1 MQKIVN
7 FASVQK
13 SGITTSIVNNMKK
26 FIGVAL
32 AAACACPSQA
42 AGEQTKLDTTR
53 VNNLNE
59 VVVKAVRAPKSSP
72 FAVENI
78 KKTELE
84 RFASSGKEL
93 PWLFARTPGVLAWS
107 ENGVGTGTVYMRM
120 RGAADS
126 RINVTVDGVPLNSPE
141 DQCVFWANMNS
152 YAALMGSAQIQ
163 RGVGASTNGDGA
175 FGGSVSLATAAP
187 SLKPTVEVTGS
198 YGSFNTYRVGGN
210 FSTGLLADH
219 FIIDGAYHET
229 NTDGYI
235 HGTGGR
241 SGSYYGGLTWLGDRF
256 KLSYKNIGNF
266 EHTGQ
271 AWNGVAACNYD
282 GDTDLKAWG
291 INSYKDMWKHGLGKF
306 NSLYE
311 ELVIPMDDNWAVDP
325 TKPLTTERYKMR
337 DGSYWKQTTDNF
349 EQSHNILN
357 FTWQPADMRW
367 SHSVTAHYTY
377 GYGYYTEFKKDTKLA
392 SKFGINEMYEKN
404 GELKPVK
411 SDAIRKKGLTQN
423 NYGALYNVN
432 YKDALW
438 DVMGGFSMQLFRC
451 NHWGK
456 VTYIADEAL
465 EKKYFTDGRYKYYDS
480 DANKNDWSWFF
491 KANRKFGNGWNWFL
505 DMQMRYV
512 NYNTDGLN
520 DHFEQGADGNYKNQS
535 IDINEN
541 YFFVNPKAGISYD
554 ANGHKAYASIAYAN
568 REPERNN
575 FTDNIGYGNPSPE
588 RLLDLEWG
596 YQYQGE
602 NWFAGVNFYYM
613 KYVNQFVMTGE
624 KSDIG
629 ESLTRNIKDSYRLGA
644 EVSAGW
650 SPLSWL
656 SLEGNAALS
665 RNRLKNFK
673 ECVESWDGPAVWNT
687 YKSSTIAFSP
697 SAILNGFVDVHFA
710 GFRATWHTNFV
721 SKQYLD
727 NTESSERSLP
737 CYSQTNVNASYTFN
751 FAKRV
756 LGLKQVVLGADF
768 NNIFDR
774 HYAASGYVYY
784 DWYNNN
790 KRNSTV
796 AYIPMAGFNCLGT
809 VTLKF

>member
-1 MQKIVN
+1 
-7 FASVQK
+7 
-13 SGITTSIVNNMKK
+13 MKK

-42 AGEQTKLDTTR
+42 AGEQTKLDTIR

-93 PWLFARTPGVLAWS
+93 PMLFARTPGVLAWS

-163 RGVGASTNGDGA
+163 RGIGASTNGDGA

-219 FIIDGAYHET
+219 FVIDGAYHET

-291 INSYKDMWKHGLGKF
+291 INNYKDMWKHGLGKF

-311 ELVIPMDDNWAVDP
+311 ELVIPMDDNWAADP

>member
-1 MQKIVN
+1 
-7 FASVQK
+7 
-13 SGITTSIVNNMKK
+13 MKK

-93 PWLFARTPGVLAWS
+93 PMLFARTPGVLAWS

-291 INSYKDMWKHGLGKF
+291 INSYKDMWKYGLGKF

-311 ELVIPMDDNWAVDP
+311 ELVIPMDDNWAADP

>member
-1 MQKIVN
+1 
-7 FASVQK
+7 
-13 SGITTSIVNNMKK
+13 
-26 FIGVAL
+26 
-32 AAACACPSQA
+32 
-42 AGEQTKLDTTR
+42 
-53 VNNLNE
+53 
-59 VVVKAVRAPKSSP
+59 
-72 FAVENI
+72 
-78 KKTELE
+78 
-84 RFASSGKEL
+84 
-93 PWLFARTPGVLAWS
+93 
-107 ENGVGTGTVYMRM
+107 
-120 RGAADS
+120 
-126 RINVTVDGVPLNSPE
+126 
-141 DQCVFWANMNS
+141 
-152 YAALMGSAQIQ
+152 
-163 RGVGASTNGDGA
+163 
-175 FGGSVSLATAAP
+175 
-187 SLKPTVEVTGS
+187 
-198 YGSFNTYRVGGN
+198 
-210 FSTGLLADH
+210 
-219 FIIDGAYHET
+219 
-229 NTDGYI
+229 
-235 HGTGGR
+235 
-241 SGSYYGGLTWLGDRF
+241 
-256 KLSYKNIGNF
+256 
-266 EHTGQ
+266 
-271 AWNGVAACNYD
+271 
-282 GDTDLKAWG
+282 
-291 INSYKDMWKHGLGKF
+291 
-306 NSLYE
+306 
-311 ELVIPMDDNWAVDP
+311 
-325 TKPLTTERYKMR
+325 
-337 DGSYWKQTTDNF
+337 
-349 EQSHNILN
+349 
-357 FTWQPADMRW
+357 
-367 SHSVTAHYTY
+367 
-377 GYGYYTEFKKDTKLA
+377 
-392 SKFGINEMYEKN
+392 
-404 GELKPVK
+404 
-411 SDAIRKKGLTQN
+411 
-423 NYGALYNVN
+423 
-432 YKDALW
+432 
-438 DVMGGFSMQLFRC
+438 MGGFSMQLFRC

-656 SLEGNAALS
+656 SVEGNAALS

>member
-1 MQKIVN
+1 
-7 FASVQK
+7 
-13 SGITTSIVNNMKK
+13 MKK

-93 PWLFARTPGVLAWS
+93 PMLFARTPGVLAWS

-311 ELVIPMDDNWAVDP
+311 ELVIPMDDNWAADP

-411 SDAIRKKGLTQN
+411 LDAIRKKGLTQN

-602 NWFAGVNFYYM
+602 NWFAGVNFYCM

>member
-1 MQKIVN
+1 
-7 FASVQK
+7 
-13 SGITTSIVNNMKK
+13 MKK

-53 VNNLNE
+53 VNNLNK

-163 RGVGASTNGDGA
+163 RGIGASTNGDGA

-241 SGSYYGGLTWLGDRF
+241 TGSYYGGLTWLGDRF

-311 ELVIPMDDNWAVDP
+311 ELVIPMDDNWAADP

-721 SKQYLD
+721 SQQYLD

-784 DWYNNN
+784 DWHNN

>member
-1 MQKIVN
+1 
-7 FASVQK
+7 
-13 SGITTSIVNNMKK
+13 MKK

-42 AGEQTKLDTTR
+42 AGEQAKLDTTR

-93 PWLFARTPGVLAWS
+93 PMLFAHTPGVLAWS

-311 ELVIPMDDNWAVDP
+311 ELVIPMDDNWAADP

-404 GELKPVK
+404 GELKLVK

>member
-1 MQKIVN
+1 M
-7 FASVQK
+7 
-13 SGITTSIVNNMKK
+13 
-26 FIGVAL
+26 
-32 AAACACPSQA
+32 
-42 AGEQTKLDTTR
+42 
-53 VNNLNE
+53 
-59 VVVKAVRAPKSSP
+59 
-72 FAVENI
+72 
-78 KKTELE
+78 
-84 RFASSGKEL
+84 
-93 PWLFARTPGVLAWS
+93 LFARTPGVLAWS

-311 ELVIPMDDNWAVDP
+311 ELVIPMDDNWAADP

-456 VTYIADEAL
+456 VTYIADETL

-568 REPERNN
+568 REPERNK

-650 SPLSWL
+650 NPLSWL

>member
-1 MQKIVN
+1 
-7 FASVQK
+7 
-13 SGITTSIVNNMKK
+13 MKK

-78 KKTELE
+78 KKTGLE

-229 NTDGYI
+229 NTDGS
-235 HGTGGR
+235 GGR

>member
-1 MQKIVN
+1 
-7 FASVQK
+7 
-13 SGITTSIVNNMKK
+13 MKK

-93 PWLFARTPGVLAWS
+93 PMLFARTPGVLAWS

-152 YAALMGSAQIQ
+152 YAAPMGSAQIQ

-311 ELVIPMDDNWAVDP
+311 ELVIPMDANWAADP

-768 NNIFDR
+768 NNVFDR

>member
-1 MQKIVN
+1 
-7 FASVQK
+7 
-13 SGITTSIVNNMKK
+13 
-26 FIGVAL
+26 
-32 AAACACPSQA
+32 
-42 AGEQTKLDTTR
+42 
-53 VNNLNE
+53 
-59 VVVKAVRAPKSSP
+59 
-72 FAVENI
+72 
-78 KKTELE
+78 
-84 RFASSGKEL
+84 
-93 PWLFARTPGVLAWS
+93 
-107 ENGVGTGTVYMRM
+107 
-120 RGAADS
+120 
-126 RINVTVDGVPLNSPE
+126 
-141 DQCVFWANMNS
+141 
-152 YAALMGSAQIQ
+152 
-163 RGVGASTNGDGA
+163 
-175 FGGSVSLATAAP
+175 
-187 SLKPTVEVTGS
+187 
-198 YGSFNTYRVGGN
+198 
-210 FSTGLLADH
+210 
-219 FIIDGAYHET
+219 
-229 NTDGYI
+229 
-235 HGTGGR
+235 
-241 SGSYYGGLTWLGDRF
+241 
-256 KLSYKNIGNF
+256 
-266 EHTGQ
+266 
-271 AWNGVAACNYD
+271 
-282 GDTDLKAWG
+282 
-291 INSYKDMWKHGLGKF
+291 MWKHGLGKF

-311 ELVIPMDDNWAVDP
+311 ELVIPMDDNWAADP

-541 YFFVNPKAGISYD
+541 YFFVNPKTGISYD

>member
-1 MQKIVN
+1 
-7 FASVQK
+7 
-13 SGITTSIVNNMKK
+13 MKK

-107 ENGVGTGTVYMRM
+107 ENGVGIGTVYMRM
-120 RGAADS
+120 RGAAGS

-311 ELVIPMDDNWAVDP
+311 ELVIPMDDNWAADP

-721 SKQYLD
+721 SQQYLD

-784 DWYNNN
+784 DWYNN

>member
-1 MQKIVN
+1 
-7 FASVQK
+7 
-13 SGITTSIVNNMKK
+13 MKK

-42 AGEQTKLDTTR
+42 ADEQTKLDTTR
-53 VNNLNE
+53 VNDLNE

-93 PWLFARTPGVLAWS
+93 PMLFARTPGVLAWS

-311 ELVIPMDDNWAVDP
+311 ELVIPMDDNWAPDA

>member
-1 MQKIVN
+1 
-7 FASVQK
+7 
-13 SGITTSIVNNMKK
+13 MKK

-93 PWLFARTPGVLAWS
+93 PMLFARTPGVLAWS

-163 RGVGASTNGDGA
+163 RGIGASTNGDGA

-256 KLSYKNIGNF
+256 KLSYKSIGNF

-311 ELVIPMDDNWAVDP
+311 ELVIPMDDNWAADP

-687 YKSSTIAFSP
+687 YKSATIAFSP

>member
-1 MQKIVN
+1 
-7 FASVQK
+7 
-13 SGITTSIVNNMKK
+13 MKK

-291 INSYKDMWKHGLGKF
+291 INSYKDMWKYGLGKF

-311 ELVIPMDDNWAVDP
+311 ELVIPMDDNWAADP

>member
-1 MQKIVN
+1 
-7 FASVQK
+7 
-13 SGITTSIVNNMKK
+13 MKK

-42 AGEQTKLDTTR
+42 ADEQTKLDTTR

-93 PWLFARTPGVLAWS
+93 PMLFARTPGVLAWS

-120 RGAADS
+120 RGAAAS

-311 ELVIPMDDNWAVDP
+311 ELVIPMDDNWAADP

-456 VTYIADEAL
+456 VTYIADETL

-480 DANKNDWSWFF
+480 DADKNDWSWFF

-644 EVSAGW
+644 EVSVGW

-784 DWYNNN
+784 DWYNN

>member
-1 MQKIVN
+1 
-7 FASVQK
+7 
-13 SGITTSIVNNMKK
+13 MKK

-93 PWLFARTPGVLAWS
+93 PWLFARTPAVLPWS
-107 ENGVGTGTVYMRM
+107 ENADGTGTVYMRM

-311 ELVIPMDDNWAVDP
+311 ELVIPMDDNWAADP

-588 RLLDLEWG
+588 RLLVLELG
-596 YQYQGE
+596 YEFEGE
-602 NWFAGVNFYYM
+602 KWLAGVNFYYM

>member
-1 MQKIVN
+1 
-7 FASVQK
+7 
-13 SGITTSIVNNMKK
+13 MKK

-42 AGEQTKLDTTR
+42 AGEQTKLDTTS

-120 RGAADS
+120 RGAAGS

-163 RGVGASTNGDGA
+163 RGIGASTNGDGA

-311 ELVIPMDDNWAVDP
+311 ELVIPMDDNWAADP

-357 FTWQPADMRW
+357 FTWQPADQRW

-650 SPLSWL
+650 SLLSWL

>member
-1 MQKIVN
+1 
-7 FASVQK
+7 
-13 SGITTSIVNNMKK
+13 MKK

-42 AGEQTKLDTTR
+42 ADEQTKLDTTR

-78 KKTELE
+78 KKAELE

-93 PWLFARTPGVLAWS
+93 PMLFARTPGVLAWS

-163 RGVGASTNGDGA
+163 RGIGASTNGDGA

-311 ELVIPMDDNWAVDP
+311 ELVIPMDDNWAADP

-520 DHFEQGADGNYKNQS
+520 DRFVQGTDGNYTNQS

-644 EVSAGW
+644 EVSACW

>member
-1 MQKIVN
+1 
-7 FASVQK
+7 
-13 SGITTSIVNNMKK
+13 MKK

-93 PWLFARTPGVLAWS
+93 PMLFARTPGVLAWS

-311 ELVIPMDDNWAVDP
+311 ELVIPMDDNWAADP

-377 GYGYYTEFKKDTKLA
+377 GYCYYTEFKKDTKLA

>member
-1 MQKIVN
+1 
-7 FASVQK
+7 
-13 SGITTSIVNNMKK
+13 MKK

-42 AGEQTKLDTTR
+42 AGEQTKLDTTS

-120 RGAADS
+120 RGAADG

-311 ELVIPMDDNWAVDP
+311 ELVIPMDDNWAADP

>member
-1 MQKIVN
+1 
-7 FASVQK
+7 
-13 SGITTSIVNNMKK
+13 MKK

-93 PWLFARTPGVLAWS
+93 PMLFARTPGVLAWS

-219 FIIDGAYHET
+219 FVIDGAYHET

-291 INSYKDMWKHGLGKF
+291 INNYKDMWKHGLGKF

-311 ELVIPMDDNWAVDP
+311 ELVIPMDDNWAADP

-656 SLEGNAALS
+656 SLEGNVALS

-687 YKSSTIAFSP
+687 YKSSNIAFSP

>member
-1 MQKIVN
+1 
-7 FASVQK
+7 
-13 SGITTSIVNNMKK
+13 MKK

-120 RGAADS
+120 RGAAGS

-163 RGVGASTNGDGA
+163 RGIGVSTNGDGA

-235 HGTGGR
+235 HGTDGR

-311 ELVIPMDDNWAVDP
+311 ELVIPMDDNWAADP

>member
-1 MQKIVN
+1 
-7 FASVQK
+7 
-13 SGITTSIVNNMKK
+13 MKK

-42 AGEQTKLDTTR
+42 AGEQTKLDTTS

-163 RGVGASTNGDGA
+163 RGIGASTNGDGA

-311 ELVIPMDDNWAVDP
+311 ELVIPMDDNWAADP

>member
-1 MQKIVN
+1 
-7 FASVQK
+7 
-13 SGITTSIVNNMKK
+13 MKK

-93 PWLFARTPGVLAWS
+93 PMLFARTPGVLAWS

-163 RGVGASTNGDGA
+163 RGIGASTNGDGA

-311 ELVIPMDDNWAVDP
+311 ELVIPMDDNWAADP

-357 FTWQPADMRW
+357 FTWQPADQRW

-456 VTYIADEAL
+456 VTYIADETL

-687 YKSSTIAFSP
+687 YKNSTIAFSP

-710 GFRATWHTNFV
+710 GFHATWHTNFV

>member
-1 MQKIVN
+1 
-7 FASVQK
+7 
-13 SGITTSIVNNMKK
+13 MKK

-120 RGAADS
+120 RGAAGS

-163 RGVGASTNGDGA
+163 RGIGASTNGDGA

-187 SLKPTVEVTGS
+187 SLMPTVEVTGS

-241 SGSYYGGLTWLGDRF
+241 TGSYYGGLTWLGDRF

-311 ELVIPMDDNWAVDP
+311 ELVIPMDDNWAADP

-624 KSDIG
+624 KSGIG

-656 SLEGNAALS
+656 SVEGNAALS

-673 ECVESWDGPAVWNT
+673 ECVESWEGPAVWNT

-721 SKQYLD
+721 SQQYLD

-784 DWYNNN
+784 DWYNN

>member
-1 MQKIVN
+1 
-7 FASVQK
+7 
-13 SGITTSIVNNMKK
+13 MKK

-93 PWLFARTPGVLAWS
+93 PMLFARTPGVLAWS

-219 FIIDGAYHET
+219 FVIDGAYHET

-291 INSYKDMWKHGLGKF
+291 INNYKDMWKHGLGKF

-311 ELVIPMDDNWAVDP
+311 ELVIPMDDNWAADP

-404 GELKPVK
+404 GELKLVK

-456 VTYIADEAL
+456 VTYIADETL

-491 KANRKFGNGWNWFL
+491 KANRKFGSGWNWFL

-512 NYNTDGLN
+512 NYTPVRD
-520 DHFEQGADGNYKNQS
+520 KN
-535 IDINEN
+535 
-541 YFFVNPKAGISYD
+541 
-554 ANGHKAYASIAYAN
+554 
-568 REPERNN
+568 
-575 FTDNIGYGNPSPE
+575 
-588 RLLDLEWG
+588 
-596 YQYQGE
+596 
-602 NWFAGVNFYYM
+602 
-613 KYVNQFVMTGE
+613 
-624 KSDIG
+624 
-629 ESLTRNIKDSYRLGA
+629 
-644 EVSAGW
+644 
-650 SPLSWL
+650 
-656 SLEGNAALS
+656 
-665 RNRLKNFK
+665 
-673 ECVESWDGPAVWNT
+673 
-687 YKSSTIAFSP
+687 SS
-697 SAILNGFVDVHFA
+697 
-710 GFRATWHTNFV
+710 
-721 SKQYLD
+721 
-727 NTESSERSLP
+727 
-737 CYSQTNVNASYTFN
+737 
-751 FAKRV
+751 
-756 LGLKQVVLGADF
+756 
-768 NNIFDR
+768 
-774 HYAASGYVYY
+774 
-784 DWYNNN
+784 
-790 KRNSTV
+790 
-796 AYIPMAGFNCLGT
+796 
-809 VTLKF
+809 

>member
-1 MQKIVN
+1 
-7 FASVQK
+7 
-13 SGITTSIVNNMKK
+13 MKK

-163 RGVGASTNGDGA
+163 RGIGASTNGDGA

-311 ELVIPMDDNWAVDP
+311 ELVIPMDDNWAADP

-721 SKQYLD
+721 SQQYLD

-784 DWYNNN
+784 DWYNN

>member
-1 MQKIVN
+1 
-7 FASVQK
+7 
-13 SGITTSIVNNMKK
+13 MKK

-93 PWLFARTPGVLAWS
+93 PMLFARTPGVLAWS

-256 KLSYKNIGNF
+256 KVSYKNIGNF

-311 ELVIPMDDNWAVDP
+311 ELVIPMDDNWAADP

-650 SPLSWL
+650 NPLSWL

>member
-1 MQKIVN
+1 
-7 FASVQK
+7 
-13 SGITTSIVNNMKK
+13 MKK

-93 PWLFARTPGVLAWS
+93 PMLFARTPGVLAWS

-163 RGVGASTNGDGA
+163 RGIGASTNGDGA

-311 ELVIPMDDNWAVDP
+311 ELVIPMDDNWAADP

-710 GFRATWHTNFV
+710 GFRANGIPT
-721 SKQYLD
+721 
-727 NTESSERSLP
+727 SSASSISTTPRALSARCRATRRPTSTLRTRSTSLSV
-737 CYSQTNVNASYTFN
+737 CSA
-751 FAKRV
+751 
-756 LGLKQVVLGADF
+756 
-768 NNIFDR
+768 
-774 HYAASGYVYY
+774 
-784 DWYNNN
+784 
-790 KRNSTV
+790 
-796 AYIPMAGFNCLGT
+796 
-809 VTLKF
+809 

>member
-1 MQKIVN
+1 
-7 FASVQK
+7 
-13 SGITTSIVNNMKK
+13 MKK

-93 PWLFARTPGVLAWS
+93 PMLFARTPGVLAWS

-311 ELVIPMDDNWAVDP
+311 ELVIPMDDNWAADP

-697 SAILNGFVDVHFA
+697 SVILNGFVDVHFA

>member
-1 MQKIVN
+1 
-7 FASVQK
+7 
-13 SGITTSIVNNMKK
+13 MKK

-163 RGVGASTNGDGA
+163 RGIGASTNGDGA

-311 ELVIPMDDNWAVDP
+311 ELVIPMDDNWAADP

-644 EVSAGW
+644 EVSVGW

>member
-1 MQKIVN
+1 
-7 FASVQK
+7 
-13 SGITTSIVNNMKK
+13 MKK

-42 AGEQTKLDTTR
+42 AGEQTKLDTTS

-120 RGAADS
+120 RGAAGS

-163 RGVGASTNGDGA
+163 RGIGASTNGDGA

-311 ELVIPMDDNWAVDP
+311 ELVIPMDDNWAADP

-721 SKQYLD
+721 SQQYLD

>member
-1 MQKIVN
+1 
-7 FASVQK
+7 
-13 SGITTSIVNNMKK
+13 
-26 FIGVAL
+26 
-32 AAACACPSQA
+32 
-42 AGEQTKLDTTR
+42 
-53 VNNLNE
+53 
-59 VVVKAVRAPKSSP
+59 
-72 FAVENI
+72 
-78 KKTELE
+78 
-84 RFASSGKEL
+84 
-93 PWLFARTPGVLAWS
+93 
-107 ENGVGTGTVYMRM
+107 
-120 RGAADS
+120 
-126 RINVTVDGVPLNSPE
+126 
-141 DQCVFWANMNS
+141 
-152 YAALMGSAQIQ
+152 
-163 RGVGASTNGDGA
+163 
-175 FGGSVSLATAAP
+175 
-187 SLKPTVEVTGS
+187 
-198 YGSFNTYRVGGN
+198 
-210 FSTGLLADH
+210 
-219 FIIDGAYHET
+219 
-229 NTDGYI
+229 
-235 HGTGGR
+235 
-241 SGSYYGGLTWLGDRF
+241 
-256 KLSYKNIGNF
+256 
-266 EHTGQ
+266 
-271 AWNGVAACNYD
+271 
-282 GDTDLKAWG
+282 
-291 INSYKDMWKHGLGKF
+291 
-306 NSLYE
+306 
-311 ELVIPMDDNWAVDP
+311 
-325 TKPLTTERYKMR
+325 
-337 DGSYWKQTTDNF
+337 
-349 EQSHNILN
+349 
-357 FTWQPADMRW
+357 
-367 SHSVTAHYTY
+367 
-377 GYGYYTEFKKDTKLA
+377 
-392 SKFGINEMYEKN
+392 MYEKN

-650 SPLSWL
+650 NPLSWL

-673 ECVESWDGPAVWNT
+673 EFVESWDGPAVWNT

-784 DWYNNN
+784 DWYNN

>member
-1 MQKIVN
+1 
-7 FASVQK
+7 
-13 SGITTSIVNNMKK
+13 MKK

-42 AGEQTKLDTTR
+42 AGEQTKLDTTH

-93 PWLFARTPGVLAWS
+93 PMLFARTPGVLAWS

-256 KLSYKNIGNF
+256 KLSYKSIGNF

-311 ELVIPMDDNWAVDP
+311 ELVIPMDDNWAADP

-456 VTYIADEAL
+456 VTYIADETL

-644 EVSAGW
+644 EVSVGW
-650 SPLSWL
+650 NPLSWL

>member
-1 MQKIVN
+1 
-7 FASVQK
+7 
-13 SGITTSIVNNMKK
+13 MKK

-93 PWLFARTPGVLAWS
+93 PMLFARTPGVLAWS

-163 RGVGASTNGDGA
+163 RGIGASTNGDGA

-311 ELVIPMDDNWAVDP
+311 ELVIPMDDNWAADP

-673 ECVESWDGPAVWNT
+673 ECVESWDSPAVWNT

>member
-1 MQKIVN
+1 
-7 FASVQK
+7 
-13 SGITTSIVNNMKK
+13 MKK

-32 AAACACPSQA
+32 AAACACTSQA

-311 ELVIPMDDNWAVDP
+311 ELVIPMDDNWAADP

-337 DGSYWKQTTDNF
+337 DGSCTGSRLPTT
-349 EQSHNILN
+349 SSRA
-357 FTWQPADMRW
+357 T
-367 SHSVTAHYTY
+367 T
-377 GYGYYTEFKKDTKLA
+377 
-392 SKFGINEMYEKN
+392 
-404 GELKPVK
+404 
-411 SDAIRKKGLTQN
+411 
-423 NYGALYNVN
+423 
-432 YKDALW
+432 
-438 DVMGGFSMQLFRC
+438 
-451 NHWGK
+451 
-456 VTYIADEAL
+456 
-465 EKKYFTDGRYKYYDS
+465 
-480 DANKNDWSWFF
+480 
-491 KANRKFGNGWNWFL
+491 
-505 DMQMRYV
+505 
-512 NYNTDGLN
+512 
-520 DHFEQGADGNYKNQS
+520 
-535 IDINEN
+535 
-541 YFFVNPKAGISYD
+541 
-554 ANGHKAYASIAYAN
+554 
-568 REPERNN
+568 
-575 FTDNIGYGNPSPE
+575 
-588 RLLDLEWG
+588 
-596 YQYQGE
+596 
-602 NWFAGVNFYYM
+602 
-613 KYVNQFVMTGE
+613 
-624 KSDIG
+624 
-629 ESLTRNIKDSYRLGA
+629 SLT
-644 EVSAGW
+644 
-650 SPLSWL
+650 SP
-656 SLEGNAALS
+656 G
-665 RNRLKNFK
+665 
-673 ECVESWDGPAVWNT
+673 
-687 YKSSTIAFSP
+687 
-697 SAILNGFVDVHFA
+697 
-710 GFRATWHTNFV
+710 
-721 SKQYLD
+721 
-727 NTESSERSLP
+727 SLP
-737 CYSQTNVNASYTFN
+737 TCA
-751 FAKRV
+751 
-756 LGLKQVVLGADF
+756 GA
-768 NNIFDR
+768 
-774 HYAASGYVYY
+774 
-784 DWYNNN
+784 
-790 KRNSTV
+790 T
-796 AYIPMAGFNCLGT
+796 P
-809 VTLKF
+809 

>member
-1 MQKIVN
+1 
-7 FASVQK
+7 
-13 SGITTSIVNNMKK
+13 MKK

-93 PWLFARTPGVLAWS
+93 PMLFARTPGVLAWS

-163 RGVGASTNGDGA
+163 RGIGASTNGDGA

-311 ELVIPMDDNWAVDP
+311 ELVIPMDDNWAADP

-644 EVSAGW
+644 EVSVGW

>member
-1 MQKIVN
+1 
-7 FASVQK
+7 
-13 SGITTSIVNNMKK
+13 MKK

-93 PWLFARTPGVLAWS
+93 PMLFARTPGVLAWS

-311 ELVIPMDDNWAVDP
+311 ELVIPMDDNWAADP

-697 SAILNGFVDVHFA
+697 SAILNGFFDVHFA

-796 AYIPMAGFNCLGT
+796 AYIPMAGFYCLGT